1 MMWLD
6 MLRTPMAA
14 PETPGLKAMRLSI
27 LWSALALA
35 LAVPAI
41 RPQPA
46 LFGSGAGGMIAGLV
60 LALVILVPLYV
71 VRKNRADNTY
81 FDARVRKS
89 EGEEP
94 LP

>member
-41 RPQPA
+41 RPLHA
-46 LFGSGAGGMIAGLV
+46 LFGPGQGA
-60 LALVILVPLYV
+60 
-71 VRKNRADNTY
+71 
-81 FDARVRKS
+81 
-89 EGEEP
+89 
-94 LP
+94 